1 MEPTPTSFADDLRS
15 YLGLVRHFAWLLL
28 LATLL
33 CGGAAYLIS
42 RQSTPIYQAV
52 TTILINQ
59 APSANTNDYTAIV
72 TSERLAQTYSQLMT
86 KQPVLQGVLQRLGL
100 ATELAVLKKA
110 ITVQPVTNTT
120 LIEVRVED
128 PDPHRAAD
136 IANALVAEFSA
147 QNEALQSS
155 RYAESKSSLLEQLNQ
170 MDAQIQS
177 ASQALAELD
186 ATPANQ
192 PERDRLETNLA
203 QYRQTYAY
211 ILQSYEQVRLAE
223 AQSTSNVI
231 QAEPATIPLKP
242 IRPRTLVNTILGSV
256 IGLLLA
262 LGGIFLVEALDDT
275 LKNPDQVS
283 RELGLPILGLIAH
296 HGAGDDS
303 LITQLE
309 PRALV
314 SEAFRTLRSN
324 IQFAQAAA
332 ASDQPLH
339 TLLVTSPSPAE
350 GKSTVA
356 ANLAVVLA
364 QSGRKVAL
372 VDADL
377 RRPRLHKILDLPNR
391 TGISDLFV
399 QEPISLDGTLA
410 ATQTDGLLVLTSGNT
425 PPNPAELLGSDK
437 MVEIIRQVSGQV
449 EMIILDSPPVMAVT
463 DSAVLAQRVDG
474 VLLVL
479 KPYVTQMGAARQTV
493 EQMQRAGARLLG
505 VVLNQ
510 VDLKN
515 SRYNYYYKSYY
526 AASYHYYGRDGKS
539 RNGRS
544 ARDN

>member
-1 MEPTPTSFADDLRS
+1 M
-15 YLGLVRHFAWLLL
+15 
-28 LATLL
+28 
-33 CGGAAYLIS
+33 
-42 RQSTPIYQAV
+42 
-52 TTILINQ
+52 
-59 APSANTNDYTAIV
+59 
-72 TSERLAQTYSQLMT
+72 
-86 KQPVLQGVLQRLGL
+86 
-100 ATELAVLKKA
+100 
-110 ITVQPVTNTT
+110 
-120 LIEVRVED
+120 
-128 PDPHRAAD
+128 
-136 IANALVAEFSA
+136 
-147 QNEALQSS
+147 
-155 RYAESKSSLLEQLNQ
+155 
-170 MDAQIQS
+170 
-177 ASQALAELD
+177 
-186 ATPANQ
+186 
-192 PERDRLETNLA
+192 
-203 QYRQTYAY
+203 
-211 ILQSYEQVRLAE
+211 
-223 AQSTSNVI
+223 
-231 QAEPATIPLKP
+231 
-242 IRPRTLVNTILGSV
+242 
-256 IGLLLA
+256 
-262 LGGIFLVEALDDT
+262 
-275 LKNPDQVS
+275 
-283 RELGLPILGLIAH
+283 
-296 HGAGDDS
+296 
-303 LITQLE
+303 
-309 PRALV
+309 
-314 SEAFRTLRSN
+314 
-324 IQFAQAAA
+324 
-332 ASDQPLH
+332 
-339 TLLVTSPSPAE
+339 
-350 GKSTVA
+350 A

>member
-1 MEPTPTSFADDLRS
+1 MDSTSTSFADDLRS
-15 YLGLVRHFAWLLL
+15 YLGLVRHFAWLLI
-28 LATLL
+28 LAIVL
-33 CGGAAYLIS
+33 CGGAAYLVSI
-42 RQSTPIYQAV
+42 RSTPIYQAV
-52 TTILINQ
+52 TTVLINQ
-59 APSANTNDYTAIV
+59 APSVNTNDYTAIV

-86 KQPVLQGVLQRLGL
+86 KQPVLQGVLQRLNL
-100 ATELAVLKKA
+100 SLDPAVLKKA

-128 PDPHRAAD
+128 ADPQRAAA
-136 IANALVAEFSA
+136 IANALVEEFAA
-147 QNEALQSS
+147 QNEALQAS
-155 RYAESKSSLLEQLNQ
+155 RYAESKASLLEQLNQ
-170 MDAQIQS
+170 MDTQIQA
-177 ASQALAELD
+177 ASQSLAKLEN
-186 ATPANQ
+186 TPENQ
-192 PERDRLETNLA
+192 PERDRLEANLA

-231 QAEPATIPLKP
+231 QAEPATTPQKP
-242 IRPRTLVNTILGSV
+242 VRPRTVVNTILGVV

-275 LKNPDQVS
+275 LKNPEQVN

-296 HGAGDDS
+296 HGNGDDS
-303 LITQLE
+303 LVTQLE
-309 PRALV
+309 PRSLV
-314 SEAFRTLRSN
+314 AEAFRTLRSN

-332 ASDQPLH
+332 TSDQPLR

-372 VDADL
+372 LDADL
-377 RRPRLHKILDLPNR
+377 RRPRLHKILNLSNR
-391 TGISDLFV
+391 NGISDLFV
-399 QEPISLDGTLA
+399 QETINLDGTLA
-410 ATQTDGLLVLTSGNT
+410 AAETQGLVVMTSGNT
-425 PPNPAELLGSDK
+425 PPNPAELLGSEK
-437 MVEIIRQVSGQV
+437 MVEILNRVAEQA

-463 DSAVLAQRVDG
+463 DSAVLAQHVDG

-515 SRYNYYYKSYY
+515 SRYNYYYRSYY
-526 AASYHYYGRDGKS
+526 AASYHYYGRDEKP

-544 ARDN
+544 AKKS

>member
-1 MEPTPTSFADDLRS
+1 METTSFADDLRG
-15 YLGLVRHFAWLLL
+15 YLGLAWHYAWLLA

-33 CGGAAYLIS
+33 CAGAAYYLSS
-42 RQSTPIYQAV
+42 RSTPIYQAV

-59 APSANTNDYTAIV
+59 APSVNTNDYTAIV

-86 KQPVLQGVLQRLGL
+86 KQPVLQGVVERLK
-100 ATELAVLKKA
+100 LAVEPAELKKA

-128 PDPHRAAD
+128 PEPQRARD
-136 IANALVAEFSA
+136 IANALVAEFAA

-155 RYAESKSSLLEQLNQ
+155 RYAESKASLLEQLNQ
-170 MDAQIQS
+170 MDAQIK
-177 ASQALAELD
+177 AAAQALAALGDTE
-186 ATPANQ
+186 TNQ
-192 PERDRLETNLA
+192 AERDRLEANLA

-231 QAEPATIPLKP
+231 QAEPALAPHKP
-242 IRPRTLVNTILGSV
+242 VRPRTLVNTLLGGV
-256 IGLLLA
+256 VGLLLA

-275 LKNPDQVS
+275 LKSPDEIS
-283 RELGLPILGLIAH
+283 RQLGLPILGLIAH
-296 HGAGDDS
+296 HGSGDDS

-309 PRALV
+309 PRSLV
-314 SEAFRTLRSN
+314 SEAFRTLRTN
-324 IQFAQAAA
+324 IQFAQAAGA
-332 ASDQPLH
+332 GSEKLQ

-364 QSGRKVAL
+364 QSGRRVAL
-372 VDADL
+372 LDADL
-377 RRPRLHKILDLPNR
+377 RRPRIHKILNLPNR
-391 TGISDLFV
+391 SGISDLFV
-399 QEPISLDGTLA
+399 RPAADVDGVLA
-410 ATQTDGLLVLTSGNT
+410 ATEIDGLQVLTSGDT
-425 PPNPAELLGSDK
+425 PPNPAELLGSSK
-437 MVEIIRQVSGQV
+437 MVDILAQIGQQVDT
-449 EMIILDSPPVMAVT
+449 IILDTPPVMAVT
-463 DSAVLAQRVDG
+463 DSAVLAPNVTG

-493 EQMQRAGARLLG
+493 EQMRRAGARLLG

-515 SRYNYYYKSYY
+515 ARYNYYYKGYY
-526 AASYHYYGRDGKS
+526 STSRQYYGKNGKS
-539 RNGRS
+539 NPGRPAKGS
-544 ARDN
+544 QA